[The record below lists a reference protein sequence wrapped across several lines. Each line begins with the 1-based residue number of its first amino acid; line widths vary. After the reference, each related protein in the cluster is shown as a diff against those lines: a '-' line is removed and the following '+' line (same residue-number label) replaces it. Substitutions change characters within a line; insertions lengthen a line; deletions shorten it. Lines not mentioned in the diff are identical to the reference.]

1 MNKKVLSAIL
11 FGALMAG
18 TGTFT
23 SCIDNEEP
31 ASITTLRGAKAELLK
46 AKAAV
51 EQAKVAQV
59 QAEAEVARAQA
70 ALLQAQ
76 AEAEAAKA
84 ESDKALAAAQIAEAQ
99 AKAEKALA
107 EAEKARLEAEAAY
120 QQSIIELKKAQAE
133 LVGKQATAIAP
144 FVTAYES
151 AIKTYN
157 AAVDAQTKLERLVA
171 DQLAYVE
178 EREADKEY
186 YTRFLNKYVSDAES
200 ALAGK
205 EAALEDAEA
214 TLAEAETLEA
224 HEYEAK
230 LEAVIAKM
238 KEIDLAVIKLNV
250 DAAEAIDKLY
260 ADGRFAEVETVVNEI
275 MELKFNKK
283 YATPAF
289 ELDLT
294 GGILKKGS
302 IGWEAGEATYNNILD
317 KCSDIESTIHLL
329 EDIKRDANDDAWT
342 NEALVVLK
350 ENLKNKKEEVATAKK
365 EWEEAVAAFNT
376 NKYNTADPT
385 KISGYTEVTTAMTA
399 FNTAQTEVNAA
410 WEAVVAAST
419 KEADAKT
426 MQDAIDAAEKVRV
439 EAVAAAE
446 KVYREA
452 TTTAALTKELAAI
465 LKPYEDAE
473 ATAKKAKEDAE
484 KAVATAEA
492 AYAKAVA
499 ESKETDPIKDPA
511 VVAAAQTVVEKE
523 KAEATV
529 TEAYTKA
536 GAALTKAKA
545 DNTPATL
552 EAEHD
557 KTWKAAYNAALA
569 AEKTAV
575 DAAKKAFNDKW
586 DGEKGTAAI
595 ALRAA
600 NDALNV
606 KEAAAEAAAKTLIE
620 ASETYNKN
628 AGYDVIDEDIVWP
641 LLYGEWDKK
650 KGYNVRETI
659 DTEKYLVLSKE
670 AMAWVV
676 IQRSA
681 YLYGTGYEGNQYEGF
696 EARLVEVKAEEIIA
710 EIEAEHAEETIWTAF
725 DFIKHCEAY
734 GLMGEELAIAEKI
747 RVVEFWL
754 QNGKWI
760 EEKIAALEEADKALH
775 AIYDEATAVIAE
787 KEEAKE
793 ELYAELNKD
802 IEEAYAPI
810 LTKQN
815 EMFPLQRLYAAYDI
829 ALRQLHLAGQHPTQ
843 TAIEAYISTLKTIVD
858 GAKIDVLNAEGNL
871 YTAQQNLVKWN
882 SGAITVLEG
891 YQNQLEDANTAVER
905 ASALMD
911 AKRTQLEQ
919 AMSALEWEAAE

>member
-31 ASITTLRGAKAELLK
+31 ASIVTLRGAKAQLLK

-51 EQAKVAQV
+51 EEAKVAQV

-70 ALLQAQ
+70 VLVQAQ
-76 AEAEAAKA
+76 ADAVKAKA

-107 EAEKARLEAEAAY
+107 NAEKARLEAEAAY
-120 QQSIIELKKAQAE
+120 QKAILNLKKAQAE
-133 LVGKQATAIAP
+133 LVGKQIETITPLVQAYQLANEAYYEAVDEQTKAQRA
-144 FVTAYES
+144 VTAQM
-151 AIKTYN
+151 
-157 AAVDAQTKLERLVA
+157 AV
-171 DQLAYVE
+171 VE

-186 YTRFLNKYVSDAES
+186 WTRKLDREVSNAE
-200 ALAGK
+200 AKLAGE
-205 EAALEDAEA
+205 EAALKDAEA
-214 TLAEAETLEA
+214 ALAEAETLEA

-230 LEAVIAKM
+230 LESVVTKLQ
-238 KEIDLAVIKLNV
+238 EIDLAVIKLNV
-250 DAAEAIDKLY
+250 DAAEAIEKLR
-260 ADGRFAEVETVVNEI
+260 ADGRFAELSASYNEI
-275 MELKFNKK
+275 VDLKITKT

-294 GGILKKGS
+294 GGILKNGT
-302 IGWEAGEATYNNILD
+302 IAWEAGEATFNNILD
-317 KCSDIESTIHLL
+317 KCSDIESTINLL

-350 ENLKNKKEEVATAKK
+350 ENLKNKKEQVATAKK

-410 WEAVVAAST
+410 WEAVVAATT

-426 MQDAIDAAEKVRV
+426 MQDAIDAAEKTRQ
-439 EAVAAAE
+439 ETVAAAE
-446 KVYREA
+446 KVLLA
-452 TTTAALTKELAAI
+452 AIAPAALEKELAAV
-465 LKPYEDAE
+465 LKPYEDAV
-473 ATAKKAKEDAE
+473 TTAE
-484 KAVATAEA
+484 KAKKTADD
-492 AYAKAVA
+492 AVA
-499 ESKETDPIKDPA
+499 AANKAYTEALNASTAADPIKDPK
-511 VVAAAQTVVEKE
+511 VVAAAQAAVEKE
-523 KAEATV
+523 NAAKAA
-529 TEAYTKA
+529 ADALTKA
-536 GAALTKAKA
+536 QGALTKAKT
-545 DNTPATL
+545 DNTTATL
-552 EAEHD
+552 EAAHD
-557 KTWKAAYNAALA
+557 KTWKAAFNAAKNAKEDAVAA
-569 AEKTAV
+569 AE
-575 DAAKKAFNDKW
+575 KAFNDKW
-586 DGEKGTAAI
+586 DAKTGTAAL
-595 ALRAA
+595 ALEAA
-600 NDALNV
+600 NAALNV

-676 IQRSA
+676 IKRSA

-696 EARLVEVKAEEIIA
+696 EARLVEIKAEEIIA
-710 EIEAEHAEETIWTAF
+710 EIEAAHAEETIWDAF
-725 DFIKHCEAY
+725 DFIKHCDAY

-775 AIYDEATAVIAE
+775 AIYDAAEAVITE
-787 KEEAKE
+787 KEEAH
-793 ELYAELNKD
+793 AELVAALD
-802 IEEAYAPI
+802 EDMEEIFAPI
-810 LTKQN
+810 EAKQN
-815 EMFPLQRLYAAYDI
+815 EVAPLKKLYNAYDT
-829 ALRQLHLAGQHPTQ
+829 ALRQLWFAGEHPTQ
-843 TAIEAYISTLKTIVD
+843 SSINAYINSLKGIVD
-858 GAKIDVLNAEGNL
+858 GAKDAVFNAESSLLIARKNL
-871 YTAQQNLVKWN
+871 EGWN
-882 SGAITVLEG
+882 SGALTKLETL
-891 YQNQLEDANTAVER
+891 QNELEDANTAVER
-905 ASALMD
+905 ATTALNGI
-911 AKRTQLEQ
+911 RTQLEA
-919 AMSALEWEAAE
+919 AMEALKWTAAE